1 MTISII
7 APLLSLAQ
15 ASPTKPGRRGPLT
28 AQFGPRR
35 LFPEVSGSVSGRER
49 GQERAAADARV
60 SEAAPPAPGAAD
72 ILALQEAAG
81 NHAVAGL
88 IQRAPTFWDRVGMF
102 FGAKTYEATVAGEKV
117 VVASEA
123 EEKEAGAIIKRITG
137 NYGVDVSSLK
147 AMKALK
153 AGNKTAPKAML
164 DKITTRAWLFKE
176 LKALERALGHFAPI
190 LGFRR
195 LASTRAKADQEIL
208 AVGKLETRLGV
219 KAGKTVWKPTVLGTY
234 FTADKTFAMYKHGE
248 TATPVFP
255 TVEKEMEGT
264 ATHEIA
270 HGVFQYAEDDW
281 VKTFDYWRDADTAS
295 GKKGA
300 EPPPT
305 DYGQTSAGEDL
316 AESVMLYFLDRAQLE
331 EKCPLRAAFIQ
342 MLVEGWKPKPAPPKG
357 DFPLPDPDP
366 ETALA

>member
-1 MTISII
+1 
-7 APLLSLAQ
+7 
-15 ASPTKPGRRGPLT
+15 
-28 AQFGPRR
+28 
-35 LFPEVSGSVSGRER
+35 VSGSRSGRDHGREK
-49 GQERAAADARV
+49 AAETARV
-60 SEAAPPAPGAAD
+60 DQALPAAPGAANV
-72 ILALQEAAG
+72 LALQQAAG

-88 IQRAPTFWDRVGMF
+88 IQRAPSFWDRVGMF
-102 FGAKTYEATVAGEKV
+102 FGASYEATVAGEKV
-117 VVASEA
+117 TVASEA
-123 EEKEAGAIIKRITG
+123 EEKEAGEIIKRITS

-153 AGNKTAPKAML
+153 AGNKTAPKEML
-164 DKITTRAWLFKE
+164 DKIKTRSWLFKE

-190 LGFRR
+190 LGLRR
-195 LASTRAKADQEIL
+195 LLSTRAGADQEIL

-248 TATPVFP
+248 TATPVFA

-270 HGVFQYAEDDW
+270 HGVFRYAEPDW

-295 GKKGA
+295 GKRGA

-316 AESVMLYFLDRAQLE
+316 AESVMLYFLDRPQLE
-331 EKCPLRAAFIQ
+331 KKCPLRKAFIDA
-342 MLVEGWKPKPAPPKG
+342 LVEGWKPKPVEPPKG
-357 DFPLPDPDP
+357 DFPLPDPNPD
-366 ETALA
+366 TAMA